1 MIIICDEVYCSN
13 ATFKTMMETGTRY
26 LAYYVKLGSQG
37 PGIRGTQVKSSS
49 NKNWMSLSRKSDGA
63 NSSETLP
70 SWHVRPRFSLIAI
83 VNYYLFCK
91 NQLFGKGP

>member
-49 NKNWMSLSRKSDGA
+49 NKNRISPLRRLVGA
-63 NSSETLP
+63 YFSETPP
-70 SWHVRPRFSLIAI
+70 SWRFTKISSDLIM
-83 VNYYLFCK
+83 NY
-91 NQLFGKGP
+91 